1 MEREELLTKFNEML
15 GSTKLSLS
23 ERTLNDYA
31 DDVLSGITDDAQ
43 LTDEFLGRKVNFLK
57 SLDGNLHS
65 DVSKEIE
72 VYKKNF
78 KPKKEEPVKEEPVKE
93 EVHDDRIAELEKK
106 FEELLQQRE
115 KEKESMA
122 KDKMFEDAVSSLK
135 SKFSKAEVVLNNYIL
150 KQSLRDVEFSETDDL
165 KSLSDKI
172 EKMYYS
178 NLKEAGIE
186 YDSPNAGGN
195 YIVNKKAENAKSRR
209 EALKSEMISRG
220 YLPKKK
226 N

>member
-1 MEREELLTKFNEML
+1 M
-15 GSTKLSLS
+15 
-23 ERTLNDYA
+23 
-31 DDVLSGITDDAQ
+31 
-43 LTDEFLGRKVNFLK
+43 NFLK

-106 FEELLQQRE
+106 FEELLQQRK
-115 KEKESMA
+115 KEKDSMA

>member
-1 MEREELLTKFNEML
+1 
-15 GSTKLSLS
+15 
-23 ERTLNDYA
+23 
-31 DDVLSGITDDAQ
+31 
-43 LTDEFLGRKVNFLK
+43 
-57 SLDGNLHS
+57 
-65 DVSKEIE
+65 
-72 VYKKNF
+72 
-78 KPKKEEPVKEEPVKE
+78 
-93 EVHDDRIAELEKK
+93 
-106 FEELLQQRE
+106 
-115 KEKESMA
+115 MA

>member
-78 KPKKEEPVKEEPVKE
+78 KPKKEEPVKGEPVKE

-106 FEELLQQRE
+106 FEELLQQQE
-115 KEKESMA
+115 K
-122 KDKMFEDAVSSLK
+122 
-135 SKFSKAEVVLNNYIL
+135 
-150 KQSLRDVEFSETDDL
+150 
-165 KSLSDKI
+165 
-172 EKMYYS
+172 
-178 NLKEAGIE
+178 
-186 YDSPNAGGN
+186 
-195 YIVNKKAENAKSRR
+195 
-209 EALKSEMISRG
+209 
-220 YLPKKK
+220 
-226 N
+226 